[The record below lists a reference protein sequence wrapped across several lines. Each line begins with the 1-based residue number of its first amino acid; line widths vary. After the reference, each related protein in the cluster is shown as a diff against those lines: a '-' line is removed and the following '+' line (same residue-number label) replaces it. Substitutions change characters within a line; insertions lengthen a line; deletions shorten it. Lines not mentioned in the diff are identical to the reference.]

1 MPPSL
6 KKKKQPQK
14 KDNWSF
20 KQVIFVA
27 IVFSVVKVDV
37 IVLAAY
43 QWEVSESFFLST
55 LVSNHLAFKVYVAV
69 ELLIKNTYL
78 ISCLQ
83 GIFVPS
89 VTNAT
94 MMMTMRVR

>member
-1 MPPSL
+1 M
-6 KKKKQPQK
+6 
-14 KDNWSF
+14 
-20 KQVIFVA
+20 A

-55 LVSNHLAFKVYVAV
+55 LLSIHLAFKVYVAV
-69 ELLIKNTYL
+69 ELLIKNTDL
-78 ISCLQ
+78 VSCLQ

>member
-6 KKKKQPQK
+6 KKKKKQPQE

-27 IVFSVVKVDV
+27 IVFSVIKVD
-37 IVLAAY
+37 VLAAY

-89 VTNAT
+89 VTNAM